1 MDNAFVPLDSIK
13 LSTKMEALH
22 VDNAPHH
29 ALPALFYQLFA
40 QIAIQVPTEFSD
52 SITKEIK
59 FAIVCQDTLLTPMEI
74 VFNLTAMLI
83 HTAQP
88 VKPS

>member
-1 MDNAFVPLDSIK
+1 MDNVFVPLDSIK
-13 LSTKMEALH
+13 LSTKMELLH
-22 VDNAPHH
+22 VDNAPLH

-59 FAIVCQDTLLTPMEI
+59 FATVCQDMLPTPMEI
-74 VFNLTAMLI
+74 VFNLIAMLI
-83 HTAQP
+83 HTVQL
-88 VKPS
+88 VKQS

>member
-1 MDNAFVPLDSIK
+1 MDNVFVPLDSIK
-13 LSTKMEALH
+13 LSTKMEVLH
-22 VDNAPHH
+22 VDNAPLH

-59 FAIVCQDTLLTPMEI
+59 FATVCQDTPPTPMEI
-74 VFNLTAMLI
+74 VFNLIAMLI
-83 HTAQP
+83 HTAQL